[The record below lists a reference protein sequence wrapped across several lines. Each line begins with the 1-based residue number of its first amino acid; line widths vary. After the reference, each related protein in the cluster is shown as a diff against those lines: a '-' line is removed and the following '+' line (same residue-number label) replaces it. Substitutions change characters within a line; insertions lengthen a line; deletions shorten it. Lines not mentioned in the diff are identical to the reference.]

1 MPLTYPH
8 HYIANPTDTIL
19 QINWGR
25 DMLGNLS
32 NGWWG
37 LILCIQVLLISVDVH
52 AENLRVGF
60 AQLAVT
66 PEVLDS
72 WVDVNNDAQ
81 FDPDIDTWTD
91 GNGNGT
97 FLSLIHI

>member
-1 MPLTYPH
+1 
-8 HYIANPTDTIL
+8 
-19 QINWGR
+19 
-25 DMLGNLS
+25 MLGNLS
-32 NGWWG
+32 NGFLG
-37 LILCIQVLLISVDVH
+37 LTLCIHVLLIAAEVH

-60 AQLAVT
+60 AQLPVT
-66 PEVLDS
+66 PAVVDN

-97 FLSLIHI
+97 FDPVWIAGCLLYTSPSPRDLSTSRMPSSA